1 MKRFFLTAFLA
12 VGALLSLLSCAAPA
26 NKAGEQPL
34 PVPVREILRQK
45 LCVDLRYWTSNTIV
59 SNESVTFTVK
69 AMDEEIAEALNAL
82 RPGAVILFAES
93 CQDGP
98 QVRKL
103 TTDIR
108 AEARANG
115 WYDPL
120 LTVDEEGGRVE
131 RLTFGPHFPSAAAL
145 GGMDEAYIENMAG
158 ELADLTLASGFDLDF
173 APVCDVDSNPK
184 NPVINT
190 RSFGHDVQTVSKG
203 ATAFIRSFRKH
214 GLLSCAKHFPGH
226 GDTSVDSHTGL
237 PRVEKTLNDLR
248 SLELKPFKA
257 AIDEGVDC
265 VMTSHIQFPNIE
277 TNTLTGLN
285 GQKILRPAT
294 LSKTILKDVLRNEL
308 GFEGVIISDDMDMD
322 AISKSF
328 DWKEAV
334 IESWI
339 AGCDITMVTKR
350 FQSLASIKEWDDL
363 LDKAEAAV
371 ADGRYPLG
379 ELIASYGRIKK
390 LKDRCRENKE
400 TVTLS
405 FFSYCGPDKTPQE
418 IDSLSKATIIMKG
431 DKSLLNDFVDYNGGW
446 FQRNF
451 WLAARKRMFQLFNGT
466 KLCDDQKTV
475 MIYNYSTPN
484 PDQKEIER
492 LQKLVKESKE
502 KGQKVV
508 ILSCGSPVEEKLCP
522 EADLIIETKGS
533 LAGVPALFQQ

>member
-350 FQSLASIKEWDDL
+350 FQSLTSIKEWDDL

>member
-1 MKRFFLTAFLA
+1 MKRFLLTAFLA
-12 VGALLSLLSCAAPA
+12 AGALLSLLSCAAPA
-26 NKAGEQPL
+26 PKAGEQSL
-34 PVPVREILRQK
+34 LVPVREILRQK
-45 LCVDLRYWTSNTIV
+45 LCVDLRYWTSDAIV

-69 AMDEEIAEALNAL
+69 ALDEEIAEALNAL
-82 RPGAVILFAES
+82 RPGAVILFAAS

-173 APVCDVDSNPK
+173 APVCDIDSNPK

-190 RSFGHDVQTVSKG
+190 RSFGHDAQTVKKG

-350 FQSLASIKEWDDL
+350 FQSLASLKEWDDL

-371 ADGRYPLG
+371 TYGRYPLG
-379 ELIASYGRIKK
+379 ELLASCGRIKK

-400 TVTLS
+400 MVTVS
-405 FFSYCGPDKTPQE
+405 FFSYCGPEKTPQE
-418 IDSLSKATIIMKG
+418 IDLLSKATITMKG
-431 DKSLLNDFVDYNGGW
+431 DDSLLKELPPEKSQW
-446 FQRNF
+446 FSRNF
-451 WLAARKRMFQLFNGT
+451 FSAARQRGFLIFNGASFEVT
-466 KLCDDQKTV
+466 PDIVLV
-475 MIYNYSTPN
+475 YNYSSASPKN
-484 PDQKEIER
+484 SEIEN
-492 LQKLVKESKE
+492 LKATIDKAKAEGK
-502 KGQKVV
+502 KV
-508 ILSCGSPVEEKLCP
+508 ILLSCGVPVEEKLFP
-522 EADLIIETKGS
+522 NVDLIIETKGS
-533 LAGVPALFQQ
+533 LAGVSALFK

>member
-1 MKRFFLTAFLA
+1 RFFLTAFLA
-12 VGALLSLLSCAAPA
+12 AVALLSLLSCAAPA
-26 NKAGEQPL
+26 NKAGEQSL

-45 LCVDLRYWTSNTIV
+45 LCVDLRYWTSDAIV

-69 AMDEEIAEALNAL
+69 ALDEEIAEALNAL

-103 TTDIR
+103 TADIR

-145 GGMDEAYIENMAG
+145 GGMDDAYIENMAG

-173 APVCDVDSNPK
+173 APVCDIDSNPK

-190 RSFGHDVQTVSKG
+190 RSFGHDAQTVSKG
-203 ATAFIRSFRKH
+203 AKAFIRSFRKH

-226 GDTSVDSHTGL
+226 GDTAVDSHTGL

-350 FQSLASIKEWDDL
+350 FQSLASLKEWDDL

-371 ADGRYPLG
+371 EDGRYPLG
-379 ELIASYGRIKK
+379 ELIASYGRIKT

-400 TVTLS
+400 MVTLS
-405 FFSYCGPDKTPQE
+405 SFSYCGPEKTPQE
-418 IDSLSKATIIMKG
+418 IDSLSKATITMKG

-533 LAGVPALFQQ
+533 LAGVTSLFIK